1 MTIEQTLFDLEDLA
15 AKPAGELPPKP
26 LRELLFA
33 GLILSLEDAIERERP
48 AFDEREYM
56 FNPDGSA
63 RSGTPY
69 WQAWY
74 RAGGMQ
80 SVLYMVRNALATHEE
95 YLIAERERI
104 KASWS
109 EREIECA
116 RHRDV
121 CPRCTEAS
129 QRAWTLDRDVARAKR
144 IADSYLG
151 GILGVQLAIAQAA
164 ENGHSLTAAQIDKA
178 LDKVI
183 KTAGRL
189 RVTPSEETPAD
200 A

>member
-1 MTIEQTLFDLEDLA
+1 MTIEQTLFDPEDLA
-15 AKPAGELPPKP
+15 ATPAGELPPKP

-104 KASWS
+104 NASWS
-109 EREIECA
+109 QREIECA

-121 CPRCTEAS
+121 CPRCMETS
-129 QRAWTLDRDVARAKR
+129 QRAWSNRREIERAERVATSFLD
-144 IADSYLG
+144 
-151 GILGVQLAIAQAA
+151 GILQVQIDIDRAA
-164 ENGHSLTAAQIDKA
+164 EGGHQPSAAQISKA
-178 LDKVI
+178 LGKVI
-183 KTAGRL
+183 KTAKRL
-189 RVTPSEETPAD
+189 QQSGEAAR
-200 A
+200 